1 MEEHFSDVTYAS
13 IGHPKDKSG
22 LKTHS
27 FVQFFSREDR
37 DEVLKT
43 IKDSELKATNGA
55 GTNLHIDRARLKSQS
70 RRYAFLMKAKDLITT
85 KYEGQGK
92 SIEVTTE
99 LPVRTVKVNGVT
111 MFTQKYKSQIQGTF
125 LGECS
130 GLRF

>member
-1 MEEHFSDVTYAS
+1 
-13 IGHPKDKSG
+13 
-22 LKTHS
+22 
-27 FVQFFSREDR
+27 
-37 DEVLKT
+37 
-43 IKDSELKATNGA
+43 
-55 GTNLHIDRARLKSQS
+55 
-70 RRYAFLMKAKDLITT
+70 MKAKDLITT

-130 GLRF
+130 GLHF